1 MSLCNW
7 RSRKGLKRRGSFVEG
22 YDPQGQGR
30 RRRFHLHL
38 PELLLGAVALGNVIP
53 FPSAVAR
60 PDGRICRRE
69 RLGGLLNFYER
80 KAA

>member
-22 YDPQGQGR
+22 HDPQGQGDAAGFTCT
-30 RRRFHLHL
+30 FH
-38 PELLLGAVALGNVIP
+38 ELLLGAVALGNVIQ

-69 RLGGLLNFYER
+69 RLGGLLNLYER